1 MSKNFRLTY
10 NSPVILT
17 FSFISI
23 ASLAAGYITNF
34 ESTFLLF
41 SVYRSSA
48 LDPLF
53 YIRLVCHVFGHA
65 SFEHF
70 INNFIIIFL
79 IGPMLEERYGSK
91 KLALFML
98 FVALVTGIA
107 NIIFFDT
114 ALLGASGIVFM
125 LIILSSY
132 VNIKRGAIPLTLIL
146 VAAAYLGKEIIS
158 SFLQTDNVSHL
169 THILGGVL
177 GIVFG
182 TKYNN
187 K

>member
-1 MSKNFRLTY
+1 
-10 NSPVILT
+10 
-17 FSFISI
+17 
-23 ASLAAGYITNF
+23 
-34 ESTFLLF
+34 
-41 SVYRSSA
+41 
-48 LDPLF
+48 
-53 YIRLVCHVFGHA
+53 
-65 SFEHF
+65 
-70 INNFIIIFL
+70 
-79 IGPMLEERYGSK
+79 MLEERYGSK
-91 KLALFML
+91 RLAVFML
-98 FVALVTGIA
+98 IVALVTGIV

-132 VNIKRGAIPLTLIL
+132 VNIKRGTIPLTLIL

-158 SFLQTDNVSHL
+158 SFLEADNVSHL

-182 TKYNN
+182 AKYNN